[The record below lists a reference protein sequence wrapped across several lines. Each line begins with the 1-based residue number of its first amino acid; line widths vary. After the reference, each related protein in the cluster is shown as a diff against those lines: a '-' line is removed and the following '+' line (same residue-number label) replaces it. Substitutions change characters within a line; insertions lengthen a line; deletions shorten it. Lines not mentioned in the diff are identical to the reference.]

1 MKTHIEKLK
10 KLKNNLN
17 NIARSLRVTKKEKK
31 DNFFPL
37 SVSLVLATKSVSSI
51 LNNSIILVSIRSNN
65 AQLERDNYYNSNC
78 SELPLFLF
86 FSPSL
91 TFLRTYK
98 KKKTNLYSTHFTYHP
113 SAIGEETRKD
123 LVKWDEGRGTGST
136 DTWATV

>member
-31 DNFFPL
+31 DNFSPL

-78 SELPLFLF
+78 SELPLLF
-86 FSPSL
+86 FFLPLSL
-91 TFLRTYK
+91 FYAHTK
-98 KKKTNLYSTHFTYHP
+98 KKKLTCIPHTSPIILLP
-113 SAIGEETRKD
+113 
-123 LVKWDEGRGTGST
+123 
-136 DTWATV
+136 